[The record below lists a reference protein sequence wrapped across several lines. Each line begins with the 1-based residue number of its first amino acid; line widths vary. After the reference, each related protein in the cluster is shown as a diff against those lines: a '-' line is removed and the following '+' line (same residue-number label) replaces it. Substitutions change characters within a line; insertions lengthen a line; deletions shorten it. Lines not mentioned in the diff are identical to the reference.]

1 MKIKTG
7 DTVIV
12 KSGHYKGTTGEV
24 KAVNRKTNKIIVE
37 GVNIV
42 KHALKPT
49 QANPDG
55 GIVEHEAAIDASN
68 VMLYDSKAK
77 KGIKVK
83 AGVDKNGKKIRVNR
97 DTGKE
102 VKGGKK

>member
-37 GVNIV
+37 GVNI
-42 KHALKPT
+42 LT
-49 QANPDG
+49 AN
-55 GIVEHEAAIDASN
+55 VNFCSSKTNLIDHLTWQL
-68 VMLYDSKAK
+68 VC
-77 KGIKVK
+77 
-83 AGVDKNGKKIRVNR
+83 
-97 DTGKE
+97 
-102 VKGGKK
+102 